1 MVGSKRADVWPLLA
15 AGDEKDLSTAQPP
28 PLTDARIHGAH
39 GHAGRKKYTQAPP
52 RQGAPAPD
60 DNDSS
65 QAARVDRRRP
75 ASLGFG
81 RADRLRKSGEFI
93 LLQRCGARY
102 QSGHFVLYGLGGAKD
117 EPSRL
122 GITVSRR
129 VGNAVVRNRLKRRVR
144 ECYRLKLRAM
154 LTASVAMVVI
164 ARKGAGN
171 LEWATIDAE
180 LVAGA
185 VALGHKLTA
194 NPRTETKTRTELK
207 TESKVRTE
215 TGPESK
221 AKASNKPS
229 TKPSTKTNLRERDRP

>member
-1 MVGSKRADVWPLLA
+1 MVGSKRAGIWPLLA
-15 AGDEKDLSTAQPP
+15 ANDEKDLSTAQPP
-28 PLTDARIHGAH
+28 PLTDARIHGSH

-60 DNDSS
+60 HNDSS

-75 ASLGFG
+75 ATLGFG
-81 RADRLRKSGEFI
+81 RADRLRKAGEFI
-93 LLQRCGARY
+93 QLQRRGARY

-154 LTASVAMVVI
+154 LPAGVAMVVI
-164 ARKGAGN
+164 ARKGAGD

-180 LVAGA
+180 LIAGA
-185 VALGHKLTA
+185 VALGHKLLA
-194 NPRTETKTRTELK
+194 DPGIERKTRI
-207 TESKVRTE
+207 E

-221 AKASNKPS
+221 TKAPTKPS
-229 TKPSTKTNLRERDRP
+229 TKPSSRTNLRERDRP

>member
-1 MVGSKRADVWPLLA
+1 MVGSKRAGIWRLLA

-52 RQGAPAPD
+52 RQGTSAPD
-60 DNDSS
+60 HNDSS
-65 QAARVDRRRP
+65 QTARVDRQRP
-75 ASLGFG
+75 ATLGFG

-93 LLQRCGARY
+93 LLQRRGARY

-154 LTASVAMVVI
+154 LPAGVAMVVI
-164 ARKGAGN
+164 ARKGAGE
-171 LEWATIDAE
+171 LDWRTTDAE
-180 LVAGA
+180 LIAGA
-185 VALGHKLTA
+185 GALGHKLA
-194 NPRTETKTRTELK
+194 PNPATESTTRT
-207 TESKVRTE
+207 S
-215 TGPESK
+215 
-221 AKASNKPS
+221 
-229 TKPSTKTNLRERDRP
+229 LRERDRT